1 MKKTI
6 VYLAAVITLMSLT
19 ACSDT
24 VTDENLPAD
33 VSSATVSEQ
42 TSANEETAQNTA
54 SETVSETE
62 TETETESVSVTA
74 EEPEETDVTVKA
86 LDGAEYVLAESFTP
100 IYENV
105 GFVERNSDGNPTTY
119 EELQDFIPSYGNVT
133 FLEYE
138 IIAQYTP
145 EEAFEKTGDEIFK
158 HSTILYQA
166 HIYYDHLN
174 DTPVDMIVDLGKA
187 GLPDSQIENDPPYAV
202 GQKIIA
208 PLSGYNTTCC
218 VAIPEL
224 VYYVYEVNGVK
235 LAYHVS
241 SEKIVLESEAFAN
254 LDMELTDSERF
265 LVTSTANN
273 PVKFTQKST
282 VDDLTDF
289 IRQDWEARGYDF
301 FDVANFDYE
310 GRIVNDSDEDVPVAE

>member
-1 MKKTI
+1 MKKAI

-33 VSSATVSEQ
+33 ASSVTASEQ
-42 TSANEETAQNTA
+42 TPANEETVQNTA

-62 TETETESVSVTA
+62 TESVSVTA
-74 EEPEETDVTVKA
+74 EETEKTDVTVKA

-100 IYENV
+100 IYENA
-105 GFVERNSDGNPTTY
+105 GFVERNSDGSPTTY
-119 EELQDFIPSYGNVT
+119 EELQDFMTSYGNIT

-138 IIAQYTP
+138 IIAQYTS
-145 EEAFEKTGDEIFK
+145 EEAFEKTGKDIFK
-158 HSTILYQA
+158 HTSTLYRA

-174 DTPVDMIVDLGKA
+174 DTPVDITVDLGKA
-187 GLPDSQIENDPPYAV
+187 GLPDSQFENNPPYAV
-202 GQKIIA
+202 GQKIISD
-208 PLSGYNTTCC
+208 LTGFSSTSC
-218 VAIPEL
+218 VAVPEL
-224 VYYVYEVNGVK
+224 VYFVYEVNGVK

-241 SEKIVLESEAFAN
+241 NERIVLESEAFAN

-265 LVTSTANN
+265 LVTTTANN

-289 IRQDWEARGYDF
+289 IRQDWKARGYDF

-310 GRIVNDSDEDVPVAE
+310 GRIVNNSDEDVPVVE